1 LEEEREKKF
10 DHYARVIQKAFRKY
24 INQVT
29 NMRQKEEAAGKAK
42 SRLRFFLHFIV
53 RLQCRLNELI
63 KYVGTLCKE

>member
-1 LEEEREKKF
+1 MYLQLFLLEEEREKRF

-42 SRLRFFLHFIV
+42 SRLRFFSTFYCSYAV
-53 RLQCRLNELI
+53 Q
-63 KYVGTLCKE
+63 T